1 MAKVKKAGGR
11 KGGYKIVNSAGRK
24 IGWSATKRRA
34 KARARK
40 A

>member
-11 KGGYKIVNSAGRK
+11 KGGYNIVKNGRK
-24 IGWSATKRRA
+24 VGWSATKRRA

-40 A
+40 K

>member
-11 KGGYKIVNSAGRK
+11 KGGYNIVKSGRK
-24 IGWSATKRRA
+24 VGWSATKRRA
-34 KARARK
+34 QARARK